1 MEFFSRRN
9 GSLYAEDVA
18 LSELARAVGTP
29 CYVYSLAALR
39 TQLGAWREG
48 FGDHPHLVCYSVKA
62 NSNLAVLRALA
73 NEGAGFDVVSGGE
86 LARVLAAGGQA
97 SSVVFSGVGKQAWEI
112 RAALDAGILMFNV
125 ESPAE
130 LELINQLAL
139 EMGTTAPVSLR
150 VNPDVDPQTH
160 PYIATGLA
168 DSKFGVAA
176 DQCVEHYHRAAELK
190 GIEVLGADCHLGSQ
204 LVSSSPIEEAATRMA
219 SLLDRLESAGIP
231 IGYIDMGGGLG
242 VTYQDESP
250 PGPDE
255 WAATLLRVFEG
266 RGLTIVV
273 EPGRSIAAN
282 AGVLLTTVLFHK
294 GNHEKNFVVVDAGMN
309 DLARPSLYS
318 AHHDVEAVEDCDG
331 TITADVVGPICESG
345 DFFAKERLVANVQA
359 GGLLAIMSAGAYGFV
374 MASNYNTRPRPAEVL
389 VNGDSWDLVR
399 ERETVESLFA
409 GEAIPGHLSGE

>member
-1 MEFFSRRN
+1 
-9 GSLYAEDVA
+9 
-18 LSELARAVGTP
+18 
-29 CYVYSLAALR
+29 
-39 TQLGAWREG
+39 
-48 FGDHPHLVCYSVKA
+48 
-62 NSNLAVLRALA
+62 
-73 NEGAGFDVVSGGE
+73 
-86 LARVLAAGGQA
+86 
-97 SSVVFSGVGKQAWEI
+97 
-112 RAALDAGILMFNV
+112 
-125 ESPAE
+125 
-130 LELINQLAL
+130 
-139 EMGTTAPVSLR
+139 
-150 VNPDVDPQTH
+150 
-160 PYIATGLA
+160 
-168 DSKFGVAA
+168 
-176 DQCVEHYHRAAELK
+176 
-190 GIEVLGADCHLGSQ
+190 
-204 LVSSSPIEEAATRMA
+204 MA

-374 MASNYNTRPRPAEVL
+374 MA
-389 VNGDSWDLVR
+389 
-399 ERETVESLFA
+399 
-409 GEAIPGHLSGE
+409 